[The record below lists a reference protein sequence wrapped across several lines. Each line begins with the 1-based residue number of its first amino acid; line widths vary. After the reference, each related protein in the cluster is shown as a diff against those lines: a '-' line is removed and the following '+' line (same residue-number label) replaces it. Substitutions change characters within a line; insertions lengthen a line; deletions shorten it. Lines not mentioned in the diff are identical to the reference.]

1 MLKSI
6 EFLRGKSRGRVI
18 GGTKLASPAPVI
30 LGLVPRILWKRVSNL
45 VNKFALLLH
54 KCWSSM
60 LSAFCMLFKYPS
72 PDAKASPSPAR
83 GEGLYR
89 PWCHKILGT
98 DCASRPRMT
107 GGRGANSFGR
117 SMIEML
123 GVLTIISVLSVGGLA
138 GYSKAMQKFKLNKWQ
153 DDLVM
158 LTANLKITFANSKS
172 YTLEDDVDL
181 TEYFK
186 NLQMIPQGMLDDN
199 NRDIFGNTLSLY
211 SHAIQAWGFGSR
223 LTILVKTLPNSDSA
237 TQCKNMFEML
247 RYYDDAWVVALNEIV
262 TGRDGGI
269 LAVCGRS
276 APEKY
281 AQKMGCVPYN
291 LAEIS
296 QKCALCS
303 TQICDIKLML
313 ANGN

>member
-89 PWCHKILGT
+89 PWCNKILGT

-123 GVLTIISVLSVGGLA
+123 GVLAIIAVLSVGGIA
-138 GYSKAMQKFKLNKWQ
+138 GYSKAMEKYKLNKTVEEYSYVIHGLLEHLPELQ
-153 DDLVM
+153 KLNSGGGQYM
-158 LTANLKITFANSKS
+158 LTDFLLAANMVPATWSRRGTDLSDSYGGAIAIFIRSNHLSLEIYHHYPYASGGALSSVEFCKTMIKDIAQPLASAMYGIGLYQFDYADGAVYGDAYCDEEKIC
-172 YTLEDDVDL
+172 LRDL
-181 TEYFK
+181 TVSEINKICHSYKEGVSYSSVILYF
-186 NLQMIPQGMLDDN
+186 
-199 NRDIFGNTLSLY
+199 
-211 SHAIQAWGFGSR
+211 
-223 LTILVKTLPNSDSA
+223 
-237 TQCKNMFEML
+237 
-247 RYYDDAWVVALNEIV
+247 
-262 TGRDGGI
+262 
-269 LAVCGRS
+269 
-276 APEKY
+276 
-281 AQKMGCVPYN
+281 
-291 LAEIS
+291 
-296 QKCALCS
+296 
-303 TQICDIKLML
+303 
-313 ANGN
+313 